1 MRQTHDR
8 KAKCQI
14 KKDRDMKALPP
25 SPPRAAD
32 VLAARLYDEGCRL
45 AFGMPGGEVLTLV
58 DALERAGIRFVLCK
72 HENAAA
78 FMAEGAWHR
87 SGAPGILV
95 ATVGPGALNGVN
107 AVANAHQ
114 DRVPMIVLSGCVDAD
129 EAQTY
134 THQVLDQTQ
143 VFAPITKATFTLN
156 AGAAHVIA
164 DKAVTIATEGRPGP
178 VHIDVPITVADT
190 AVTPDIPTRR
200 APATPVIPAPAALT
214 EMRAHLAAAERPVL
228 IVGVDALNQG
238 FDIRKADLSDQL
250 RAFVETFN
258 VPVIT
263 TYKAKGLL
271 AEDHAMALG
280 GAGLSP
286 KADAILLPLVQRA
299 DLIIGL
305 GYDPIEMRTGWR
317 DFYFP
322 GIQTMIDITAG
333 PNHHYMH
340 QATVNVIGDC
350 GATLAALSDGVTA
363 RETWTGGEVETAKAA
378 LAAAFPR
385 DDTWGPA
392 AVIDVCRAVLPRDTL
407 ATADSGAHRILLSQ
421 MWDCY
426 APRGLMQSSAL
437 CTMGCAIPLAMGAQI
452 ADPDRTVVS
461 FSGDAGF
468 LMVAGELS
476 TAAELGLK
484 TIFLVFVDASLSLI
498 ELKQRQ
504 RQLTNAGVDFAQH
517 DFAAMGRAFG
527 GAGHTVTSRAELKT
541 ALATAQSA
549 ETFTVIAAIIERG
562 AYDGRI

>member
-1 MRQTHDR
+1 M
-8 KAKCQI
+8 
-14 KKDRDMKALPP
+14 KDI
-25 SPPRAAD
+25 SPASPRAAD
-32 VLAARLYDEGCRL
+32 VLATRLHDAGCRF
-45 AFGMPGGEVLTLV
+45 AFGMPGGEVLTIV
-58 DALERAGIRFVLCK
+58 DALERAGIRFILCK

-87 SGAPGILV
+87 TGAPGILV

-114 DRVPMIVLSGCVDAD
+114 DRVPLIVLAGCVDAD

-143 VFAPITKATFTLN
+143 VFRPITKATFTLN
-156 AGAAHVIA
+156 TGAAHVIA
-164 DKAVTIATEGRPGP
+164 DKALGIALEGRPGP
-178 VHIDVPITVADT
+178 VHIDVPISVAV
-190 AVTPDIPTRR
+190 APVTPEIPARR
-200 APATPVIPAPAALT
+200 AAAEPVVPAPATL
-214 EMRAHLAAAERPVL
+214 EKMRASLAEAERPIL

-238 FDIRKADLSDQL
+238 FDTRRQDMAEALKD
-250 RAFVETFN
+250 FVETFN

-271 AEDHAMALG
+271 PEDHPLALG

-286 KADAILLPLVQRA
+286 KADNVLLPLVQRA

-317 DFYFP
+317 DFYYP
-322 GIQTMIDITAG
+322 GIQTMIDITAE

-340 QATVNVIGDC
+340 QATMNVVGDC
-350 GATLAALSDGVTA
+350 GATLAAMADGIA
-363 RETWTGGEVETAKAA
+363 RGDTWAGGEVATAKSE
-378 LAAAFPR
+378 LAAAFPSN
-385 DDTWGPA
+385 DDWSPA
-392 AVIDVCRAVLPRDTL
+392 AVIDTCRTSLPRNTL

-421 MWDCY
+421 MWECY
-426 APRGLMQSSAL
+426 EPRGLMQSSAL
-437 CTMGCAIPLAMGAQI
+437 CTMGCAIPLAMGAQV
-452 ADPDRTVVS
+452 AEPDRTVVS

-484 TIFLVFVDASLSLI
+484 TIFVVFVDASLALI

-504 RQLTNAGVDFAQH
+504 RQLTNAGVDFAKH

-527 GAGHTVTSRAELKT
+527 GAGHTVTSRSELKE
-541 ALATAQSA
+541 ALAAAQSA
-549 ETFTVIAAIIERG
+549 NTFTVIAAVIDRG